1 MQESS
6 TTTKSNIDS
15 AVESGNNVTQASDI
29 VRIPSITRLAL
40 AQQKQIISLTNHDSN
55 KNNNDIDNADQPP
68 PSIQESS
75 TAAKSNIDSAVES
88 NNKGIQ
94 ASDIVRI
101 DPITRLA
108 LEQKKTNYVVNE
120 P

>member
-40 AQQKQIISLTNHDSN
+40 AQQKQIISLPNHDIN
-55 KNNNDIDNADQPP
+55 KQNNVIDNVEY
-68 PSIQESS
+68 PSSYTRIFHCSEKIILIQQSNLTTKRYKS
-75 TAAKSNIDSAVES
+75 TI
-88 NNKGIQ
+88 
-94 ASDIVRI
+94 
-101 DPITRLA
+101 
-108 LEQKKTNYVVNE
+108 
-120 P
+120 